1 MKTVLKITLGV
12 IILAV
17 FGYTIY
23 FLYDKSKEEPIVFET
38 TSAERMEIVK
48 QTVATGSIVPRKEI
62 DLVPQ
67 VSGIIE
73 ELYVLEGE
81 QIKKGDL
88 IAKIRII
95 PNMINLNNA
104 ESRLN
109 QANINLLN
117 ATINNNRQK
126 QLLSG
131 GVISQSE
138 FEIIELAFKTANAEV
153 KSAEN
158 NLALIKEGQVKN
170 SKTETNTIVRS
181 TVDGMVLSVLVE
193 VGNSVIESNTF
204 NPGTT
209 IATVADMT
217 DMVFVGKID
226 ETEVGKISEG
236 MPLILTVGAIDN
248 IKFNAILKHIAP
260 KGVIENGAIQF
271 EIKADVELKQSEFIR
286 AGYSAN
292 AAIVLEKT
300 NGEVLAIQ
308 ERLLTFEGDSI
319 YVEIEIAPQQFEK
332 KYLVT
337 GISDGI
343 NIEVISGLSS
353 EDKIKIPSGS

>member
-23 FLYDKSKEEPIVFET
+23 FLYDKSKEEPVVFET
-38 TSAERMEIVK
+38 TVAEKMEIVK
-48 QTVATGSIVPRKEI
+48 QTVATGSVVPRKEI

-81 QIKKGDL
+81 KIKKGDL

-109 QANINLLN
+109 QANISFRN
-117 ATINNNRQK
+117 ATVNHERQK
-126 QLLSG
+126 QLLNE

-138 FEIIELAFKTANAEV
+138 FESVELAFKTANAEV

-158 NLALIKEGQVKN
+158 NLALIQEGQVKD

-181 TVDGMVLSVLVE
+181 TVDGMVLNVPVE

-236 MPLILTVGAIDN
+236 MPLILTVGAIDDT
-248 IKFNAILKHIAP
+248 KFNAILEHIAP
-260 KGVIENGAIQF
+260 KGVVENGAIQF
-271 EIKADVELKQSEFIR
+271 EIKADVELKESEFIR

-300 NGEVLAIQ
+300 SGEVLAIQ
-308 ERLLTFEGDSI
+308 ESLLIFEGDST
-319 YVEIEIAPQQFEK
+319 YVEIEVAPQQFEK

-343 NIEVISGLSS
+343 NIEVVSGLKV

>member
-217 DMVFVGKID
+217 DMIFVGKID

-236 MPLILTVGAIDN
+236 MPLILTVGAIDD

-260 KGVIENGAIQF
+260 KGIIENGAIQF